1 MAQYV
6 RAIKSRIDN
15 IEDIASLQAMAG
27 AGDPER

>member
-6 RAIKSRIDN
+6 RAIVNRIGN
-15 IEDIASLQAMAG
+15 IEDITRFRAMAG